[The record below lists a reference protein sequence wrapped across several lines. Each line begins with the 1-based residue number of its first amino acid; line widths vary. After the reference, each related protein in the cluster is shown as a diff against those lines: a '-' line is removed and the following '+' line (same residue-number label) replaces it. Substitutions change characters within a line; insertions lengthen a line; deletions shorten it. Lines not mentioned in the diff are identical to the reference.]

1 MSRLWQ
7 PDPVTTTEVLVGI
20 AVLVGLV
27 GIVLPVL
34 PGSVLILGAVL
45 VWSIA
50 VGTPAAWVVFAV
62 VGVLLVTGGIVKY
75 LVPGRGLRAAGVPRR
90 TLFVGGVLAV
100 VGFFV
105 VPVVGL
111 ILGFVAG
118 VYLAEAQRLGRERAW
133 PSTRAAV
140 KAVGLA
146 VLIEL
151 MAGILAAGTWAV
163 GVVVT

>member
-1 MSRLWQ
+1 MGL
-7 PDPVTTTEVLVGI
+7 

-34 PGSVLILGAVL
+34 PGSILILGAVL
-45 VWSIA
+45 VWSVS
-50 VGTPAAWVVFAV
+50 VGTPTGWVVFAV
-62 VGVLLVTGGIVKY
+62 VTVLLVTGGIVKY
-75 LVPGRGLRAAGVPRR
+75 LVPGRGLRASGVPRR
-90 TLFVGGVLAV
+90 TLFLGGAAAV

-111 ILGFVAG
+111 VLGFVAG
-118 VYLAEAQRLGRERAW
+118 VYLAEVQRLGRDQAW

-140 KAVGLA
+140 RAVGLA

-151 MAGILAAGTWAV
+151 MAGLLAAGTWVV
-163 GVVVT
+163 GVTVT